1 MECMASVPLQEFIEV
16 NHDEIVRRCHAK
28 VVRRIATDAGS
39 QAKEPAGIGPDTGV
53 GLFLNQL
60 GEQLRNPQS
69 QSEEIRKGSV
79 QHAVDRLRLGFTVS
93 QVVHDYGDVCQ
104 SVTDLAVETNAPVT
118 TDDFRTLNRCLDD
131 AIAGAVTEY
140 ARQERATQNE
150 HANEM
155 RSLIKGAIMGFE
167 AIQTGAIGTGG
178 TTGNLLAKALRRIS
192 ELIAETARPTRS
204 DTTPGVT

>member
-1 MECMASVPLQEFIEV
+1 MASVPLQEFIEV

-39 QAKEPAGIGPDTGV
+39 QSKEPAGIGPDTGV

-79 QHAVDRLRLGFTVS
+79 QHALNRLRLGFTVS

-104 SVTDLAVETNAPVT
+104 SVTDLAVETNAPVA

-140 ARQERATQNE
+140 ARQERATKDE
-150 HANEM
+150 HSHEM
-155 RSLIKGAIMGFE
+155 RDLIKGAIMGLE
-167 AIQTGAIGTGG
+167 AIQTGSIGAGG
-178 TTGNLLAKALRRIS
+178 TTGNLLAKALRRMS
-192 ELIAETARPTRS
+192 ELAAETPTPIRS
-204 DTTPGVT
+204 DGGPGVT